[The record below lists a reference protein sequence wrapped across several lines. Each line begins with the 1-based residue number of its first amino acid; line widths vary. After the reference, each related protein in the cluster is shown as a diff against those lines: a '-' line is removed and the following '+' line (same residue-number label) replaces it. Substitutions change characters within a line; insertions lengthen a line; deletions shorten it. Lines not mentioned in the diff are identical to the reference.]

1 MCLEPAFISDLC
13 RRWLIHIRC
22 VTIMITVQELDS
34 FTAQDKLGCLRT
46 NTYLIVEK
54 SLHFILYSD
63 SFIVSFGDHRLHHF
77 NSEAHHRL

>member
-34 FTAQDKLGCLRT
+34 FTAQDKLGCLKDK
-46 NTYLIVEK
+46 YI
-54 SLHFILYSD
+54 
-63 SFIVSFGDHRLHHF
+63 F
-77 NSEAHHRL
+77 NC